1 MTLTKYV
8 GILASGLA
16 LTGAASAQ
24 GTDAMSEIAQL
35 KAEVAT
41 LKSQNGDK
49 WLTEERAAEIKSL
62 VKDVLADSETRT
74 SLQGSG
80 ATSGYNNGFFISS
93 ADGNFK
99 LNLSLLAQARFTWNY
114 QPGENIAVETVPPAA
129 PSTFNGTGDGV
140 STWAFENRRTQ
151 MAFSGNVV
159 DPSWTYM
166 ARLNYGSTIDP
177 YTPEA
182 GAVVLQDAWVNKD
195 FGNGVGLKVGQF
207 KSPFM
212 AESLR
217 NDGAQLTAERSTIDY
232 IFSGGYTQGIMLN
245 YTQDMFRAMGSYN
258 NGPRAQNG
266 TWSTNSNNS
275 ISLAGRVEF
284 KAMGSWSQFDTESSL
299 KSDESGLVIGAAI
312 QYYNNRG
319 ASAGGAQYN
328 PSVASIIYGGDGSS
342 TLPTDQVTTTGA
354 VVLQDAWVN
363 KDFGNGVGLKVGQFK
378 SPFMAESLRND
389 GAQLTAERSTVDYIF
404 SGGYTQ
410 GIMLNYT
417 QDMFRAMGSYNNGPR
432 GQNGTW
438 TPRAE
443 NSPENMGN
451 VNSISLA
458 GRVEFKAMGSWS
470 QFDTESS
477 LKSDE
482 SGLVIG
488 AAIQYYNNRGLNA
501 DGDAQYAP
509 VVVSPVYGTLWPDST
524 TTGAIDWTVDAA
536 FKSGGMSLSA
546 AFVGANGSYT
556 GSSADSVWPANDG
569 TYSSYGMV
577 VQGGYRFTDSL
588 EAFGRWEWMNV
599 QNAAATPGGDNGDAT
614 DVNNILTFGVNVYAG
629 INMKWTT
636 QFGISLSDIGNSEEF
651 SQTELNGAGWQPD
664 ANTSNS
670 DQMNVISQLQIMF

>member
-1 MTLTKYV
+1 MQFAPLFQLDRWTIAPIVPIVPPSGFDRKWSILKKPDSVLVNVAGSSDFRCHKTVHQSRLVSRTVNSKPGAQEIMTLTKYV

-114 QPGENIAVETVPPAA
+114 QPGENIPGSGLNGTE
-129 PSTFNGTGDGV
+129 NGTGDGV

-166 ARLNYGSTIDP
+166 ARLNYGSAVDP
-177 YTPEA
+177 YTPTS
-182 GAVVLQDAWVNKD
+182 GDVVLQDAWVNKD
-195 FGNGVGLKVGQF
+195 FGNGFGVKVGQF

-217 NDGAQLTAERSTIDY
+217 NDGAQLTAERSVVDY
-232 IFSGGYTQGIMLN
+232 TFSGGYTQGIMLN

-266 TWSTNSNNS
+266 TWSTGSNNS

-284 KAMGSWSQFDTESSL
+284 KAMGSWSQFDNESSL

-319 ASAGGAQYN
+319 ATVDGQWT
-328 PSVASIIYGGDGSS
+328 PSVQSPVYGGTYIDGLGDIHS
-342 TLPTDQVTTTGA
+342 VTTTGA
-354 VVLQDAWVN
+354 V
-363 KDFGNGVGLKVGQFK
+363 
-378 SPFMAESLRND
+378 
-389 GAQLTAERSTVDYIF
+389 
-404 SGGYTQ
+404 
-410 GIMLNYT
+410 
-417 QDMFRAMGSYNNGPR
+417 
-432 GQNGTW
+432 
-438 TPRAE
+438 
-443 NSPENMGN
+443 
-451 VNSISLA
+451 
-458 GRVEFKAMGSWS
+458 
-470 QFDTESS
+470 
-477 LKSDE
+477 
-482 SGLVIG
+482 
-488 AAIQYYNNRGLNA
+488 
-501 DGDAQYAP
+501 
-509 VVVSPVYGTLWPDST
+509 
-524 TTGAIDWTVDAA
+524 DWTVDAT
-536 FKSGGMSLSA
+536 FKSGGMNLSA
-546 AFVGANGSYT
+546 AFVGANAT
-556 GSSADSVWPANDG
+556 GENTDVTTTPTTTTSQSG
-569 TYSSYGMV
+569 TSYGMV

-599 QNAAATPGGDNGDAT
+599 DYGAATEGSFAGSAT

-629 INMKWTT
+629 TNMKWTT
-636 QFGISLSDIGNSEEF
+636 QFGISLSDIGNGAVAAD
-651 SQTELNGAGWQPD
+651 LGGAGWNPD

>member
-114 QPGENIAVETVPPAA
+114 QPGENIAAAVPPGTA
-129 PSTFNGTGDGV
+129 PSTVNGTGDDV

-217 NDGAQLTAERSTIDY
+217 NDGAQLTAERSVVDY

-319 ASAGGAQYN
+319 TSVDGQYN
-328 PSVASIIYGGDGSS
+328 PSVGSIVYGTSIDFDG
-342 TLPTDQVTTTGA
+342 TGPVNVTTTAA
-354 VVLQDAWVN
+354 V
-363 KDFGNGVGLKVGQFK
+363 
-378 SPFMAESLRND
+378 
-389 GAQLTAERSTVDYIF
+389 
-404 SGGYTQ
+404 
-410 GIMLNYT
+410 
-417 QDMFRAMGSYNNGPR
+417 
-432 GQNGTW
+432 
-438 TPRAE
+438 
-443 NSPENMGN
+443 
-451 VNSISLA
+451 
-458 GRVEFKAMGSWS
+458 
-470 QFDTESS
+470 
-477 LKSDE
+477 
-482 SGLVIG
+482 
-488 AAIQYYNNRGLNA
+488 
-501 DGDAQYAP
+501 
-509 VVVSPVYGTLWPDST
+509 
-524 TTGAIDWTVDAA
+524 DWTVDAT
-536 FKSGGMSLSA
+536 FKSGGMNLSA
-546 AFVGANGSYT
+546 AFVGSNAGYVVDDVSQDGS
-556 GSSADSVWPANDG
+556 D
-569 TYSSYGMV
+569 SSYGMV

-588 EAFGRWEWMNV
+588 EAFGRWEWMNIE
-599 QNAAATPGGDNGDAT
+599 NGAATPGGTLASAT

-629 INMKWTT
+629 TNMKWTT
-636 QFGISLSDIGNSEEF
+636 QFGISLSDIGS
-651 SQTELNGAGWQPD
+651 TTADLNGAGWNPD
-664 ANTSNS
+664 ANTSNG

>member
-114 QPGENIAVETVPPAA
+114 QPGENISNDT
-129 PSTFNGTGDGV
+129 TNGTGDGV

-166 ARLNYGSTIDP
+166 ARLNYGSATDP
-177 YTPEA
+177 YTPTSGTPGDAYQA
-182 GAVVLQDAWVNKD
+182 GVVLQDAWVNKD
-195 FGNGVGLKVGQF
+195 FGNGFGVKVGQF

-217 NDGAQLTAERSTIDY
+217 NDGAQLTAERSVVDY
-232 IFSGGYTQGIMLN
+232 YFSGGYTQGIMLN

-266 TWSTNSNNS
+266 TWTAGVNNS

-284 KAMGSWSQFDTESSL
+284 KAMGSWSQFDNESSM

-319 ASAGGAQYN
+319 ASSSTTGWN
-328 PSVASIIYGGDGSS
+328 PSVSSPIYGAVVGA
-342 TLPTDQVTTTGA
+342 TTTGA
-354 VVLQDAWVN
+354 V
-363 KDFGNGVGLKVGQFK
+363 
-378 SPFMAESLRND
+378 
-389 GAQLTAERSTVDYIF
+389 
-404 SGGYTQ
+404 
-410 GIMLNYT
+410 
-417 QDMFRAMGSYNNGPR
+417 
-432 GQNGTW
+432 
-438 TPRAE
+438 
-443 NSPENMGN
+443 
-451 VNSISLA
+451 
-458 GRVEFKAMGSWS
+458 
-470 QFDTESS
+470 
-477 LKSDE
+477 
-482 SGLVIG
+482 
-488 AAIQYYNNRGLNA
+488 
-501 DGDAQYAP
+501 
-509 VVVSPVYGTLWPDST
+509 
-524 TTGAIDWTVDAA
+524 DWTADAT

-546 AFVGANGSYT
+546 AFVGASYT
-556 GSSADSVWPANDG
+556 TTTSIAGPTTGDD
-569 TYSSYGMV
+569 TSYGMV

-599 QNAAATPGGDNGDAT
+599 EGGASSPSSGAPGDAS

-629 INMKWTT
+629 TNMKWTT
-636 QFGISLSDIGNSEEF
+636 QFGISLSDIGNAGGDESA
-651 SQTELNGAGWQPD
+651 LGGAGWNPD
-664 ANTSNS
+664 ANTSNG

>member
-1 MTLTKYV
+1 MPFFSDKMKFAPLFQLDRWTIAPIVPIVPPSGFDRKWSILKKPDSVLVNVAGSSDFRCHKTVHQSRLVSRTVNSKPGAQEIMTLTKYV

-114 QPGENIAVETVPPAA
+114 QPGENISDD
-129 PSTFNGTGDGV
+129 STNGTGDGV

-166 ARLNYGSTIDP
+166 ARLNYGSAIDP

-182 GAVVLQDAWVNKD
+182 
-195 FGNGVGLKVGQF
+195 
-207 KSPFM
+207 
-212 AESLR
+212 
-217 NDGAQLTAERSTIDY
+217 
-232 IFSGGYTQGIMLN
+232 
-245 YTQDMFRAMGSYN
+245 
-258 NGPRAQNG
+258 
-266 TWSTNSNNS
+266 
-275 ISLAGRVEF
+275 
-284 KAMGSWSQFDTESSL
+284 
-299 KSDESGLVIGAAI
+299 
-312 QYYNNRG
+312 
-319 ASAGGAQYN
+319 
-328 PSVASIIYGGDGSS
+328 
-342 TLPTDQVTTTGA
+342 GA

-432 GQNGTW
+432 AQNGTW
-438 TPRAE
+438 ST
-443 NSPENMGN
+443 NSN
-451 VNSISLA
+451 NSISLA

-470 QFDTESS
+470 QFDNESS

-488 AAIQYYNNRGLNA
+488 AAIQYYNNRGSNVGGQWNPSVSSIIYGVA
-501 DGDAQYAP
+501 NEVQTP
-509 VVVSPVYGTLWPDST
+509 VDVSEIT
-524 TTGAIDWTVDAA
+524 TTGAVDWTADAT

-546 AFVGANGSYT
+546 AFVGSNATYANQGTDISND
-556 GSSADSVWPANDG
+556 SA
-569 TYSSYGMV
+569 SSYGMV

-588 EAFGRWEWMNV
+588 EAFGRWEWMNIE
-599 QNAAATPGGDNGDAT
+599 NGAASPGGDPFSAT

-629 INMKWTT
+629 TNMKWTT
-636 QFGISLSDIGNSEEF
+636 QFGISLSDIGS
-651 SQTELNGAGWQPD
+651 STADLNGAGWNPD
-664 ANTSNS
+664 SNTSNG

>member
-114 QPGENIAVETVPPAA
+114 QPGENISDTSPGADPTA
-129 PSTFNGTGDGV
+129 NGTGDGV

-182 GAVVLQDAWVNKD
+182 G
-195 FGNGVGLKVGQF
+195 
-207 KSPFM
+207 
-212 AESLR
+212 E
-217 NDGAQLTAERSTIDY
+217 
-232 IFSGGYTQGIMLN
+232 
-245 YTQDMFRAMGSYN
+245 
-258 NGPRAQNG
+258 
-266 TWSTNSNNS
+266 
-275 ISLAGRVEF
+275 
-284 KAMGSWSQFDTESSL
+284 
-299 KSDESGLVIGAAI
+299 
-312 QYYNNRG
+312 
-319 ASAGGAQYN
+319 
-328 PSVASIIYGGDGSS
+328 
-342 TLPTDQVTTTGA
+342 

-432 GQNGTW
+432 AQNGTW
-438 TPRAE
+438 STGS
-443 NSPENMGN
+443 N
-451 VNSISLA
+451 NSISLA

-470 QFDTESS
+470 QFDNESS

-488 AAIQYYNNRGLNA
+488 AAIQYYNNRGVNV
-501 DGDAQYAP
+501 DGQYNP
-509 VVVSPVYGTLWPDST
+509 SVDSIIYGATTGIT
-524 TTGAIDWTVDAA
+524 TTGAVDWTADAT

-546 AFVGANGSYT
+546 AFVGSNASYSDNGST
-556 GSSADSVWPANDG
+556 ISNDSA
-569 TYSSYGMV
+569 SSYGMV

-588 EAFGRWEWMNV
+588 EAFGRWEWVNID
-599 QNAAATPGGDNGDAT
+599 NGAATPDSDEEFSAMN
-614 DVNNILTFGVNVYAG
+614 VNNILTFGVNVYAG
-629 INMKWTT
+629 TNMKWTT
-636 QFGISLSDIGNSEEF
+636 QFGISLANIGS
-651 SQTELNGAGWQPD
+651 TTADLNGAGWNPD

>member
-1 MTLTKYV
+1 MDRLASLDYNSFRICGLTFQARQIKTGAQEIMSLTKYV
-8 GILASGLA
+8 AILTSGFA
-16 LTGAASAQ
+16 LTGAVSAQ
-24 GTDAMSEIAQL
+24 GTDTASAIAERNAIAQL
-35 KAEVAT
+35 KADIAD
-41 LKSQNGDK
+41 LKSQDGQV
-49 WLTEERAAEIKSL
+49 WLTDERANEIKSL
-62 VKDVLADSETRT
+62 VKDVLADSQTRT

-114 QPGENIAVETVPPAA
+114 QPGNNVTDNPGG
-129 PSTFNGTGDGV
+129 STDNGTGDAV

-151 MAFSGNVV
+151 MAFSGNIV

-166 ARLNYGSTIDP
+166 ARLNYGSAVDP
-177 YTPEA
+177 YTPTS

-195 FGNGVGLKVGQF
+195 FGSGFGVKMGQF

-217 NDGAQLTAERSTIDY
+217 NDGAQLTAERSVVDY
-232 IFSGGYTQGIMLN
+232 YFSGGYTQGIMLN
-245 YTQDMFRAMGSYN
+245 Y
-258 NGPRAQNG
+258 
-266 TWSTNSNNS
+266 
-275 ISLAGRVEF
+275 
-284 KAMGSWSQFDTESSL
+284 SS
-299 KSDESGLVIGAAI
+299 
-312 QYYNNRG
+312 
-319 ASAGGAQYN
+319 
-328 PSVASIIYGGDGSS
+328 
-342 TLPTDQVTTTGA
+342 DQ
-354 VVLQDAWVN
+354 
-363 KDFGNGVGLKVGQFK
+363 
-378 SPFMAESLRND
+378 
-389 GAQLTAERSTVDYIF
+389 I
-404 SGGYTQ
+404 
-410 GIMLNYT
+410 
-417 QDMFRAMGSYNNGPR
+417 RAMGSYNNGPR

-509 VVVSPVYGTLWPDST
+509 VVVSPVYGTLWPDSS

-556 GSSADSVWPANDG
+556 GSYVDSAFPTSNG

-599 QNAAATPGGDNGDAT
+599 QNAASTPGTEDNGDAT

-629 INMKWTT
+629 TNMKWTT
-636 QFGISLSDIGNSEEF
+636 QFGISLSDIGNSEYY

>member
-114 QPGENIAVETVPPAA
+114 QPGENISAD
-129 PSTFNGTGDGV
+129 STNGTGDGV

-166 ARLNYGSTIDP
+166 ARLNYGSAIDP

-182 GAVVLQDAWVNKD
+182 GTVVLQDAWVNKD

-217 NDGAQLTAERSTIDY
+217 NDGAQLTAERSVIDY
-232 IFSGGYTQGIMLN
+232 TFSGGYTQGIMLN

-266 TWSTNSNNS
+266 TWSTGSNNS

-319 ASAGGAQYN
+319 ASVAGQYN
-328 PSVASIIYGGDGSS
+328 PSVASIIYGTDVDLGG
-342 TLPTDQVTTTGA
+342 TPTNVTTTGA
-354 VVLQDAWVN
+354 V
-363 KDFGNGVGLKVGQFK
+363 
-378 SPFMAESLRND
+378 
-389 GAQLTAERSTVDYIF
+389 
-404 SGGYTQ
+404 
-410 GIMLNYT
+410 
-417 QDMFRAMGSYNNGPR
+417 
-432 GQNGTW
+432 
-438 TPRAE
+438 
-443 NSPENMGN
+443 
-451 VNSISLA
+451 
-458 GRVEFKAMGSWS
+458 
-470 QFDTESS
+470 
-477 LKSDE
+477 
-482 SGLVIG
+482 
-488 AAIQYYNNRGLNA
+488 
-501 DGDAQYAP
+501 
-509 VVVSPVYGTLWPDST
+509 
-524 TTGAIDWTVDAA
+524 DWTVDAT
-536 FKSGGMSLSA
+536 FKSGGMNLSA
-546 AFVGANGSYT
+546 AFVGTNSSYSLNGVST
-556 GSSADSVWPANDG
+556 DDS
-569 TYSSYGMV
+569 YSSYGMV

-588 EAFGRWEWMNV
+588 EAFGRWEWMNIE
-599 QNAAATPGGDNGDAT
+599 NGAATPGGTLTSAT

-629 INMKWTT
+629 TNMKWTT
-636 QFGISLSDIGNSEEF
+636 QFGISLSDIGS
-651 SQTELNGAGWQPD
+651 TTADLNGAGWNPD
-664 ANTSNS
+664 SNTSNG

>member
-99 LNLSLLAQARFTWNY
+99 LNLSLLTQARFTWNY
-114 QPGENIAVETVPPAA
+114 QPGENIGTPSLGRNLFGNVYAQVEGTGTV
-129 PSTFNGTGDGV
+129 SGTGDGV

-151 MAFSGNVV
+151 MAFAGNIV

-166 ARLNYGSTIDP
+166 TRLNYGSAIDP

-182 GAVVLQDAWVNKD
+182 GALVLQDAWVNKD

-217 NDGAQLTAERSTIDY
+217 NDGAQLTAERSVVDY

-266 TWSTNSNNS
+266 TWSTGSNNS
-275 ISLAGRVEF
+275 ISLSGRAEF
-284 KAMGSWSQFDTESSL
+284 KAMGSWSQFDNESSL

-319 ASAGGAQYN
+319 VNVDGQYN
-328 PSVASIIYGGDGSS
+328 PSVGSPIYGASNDGAI
-342 TLPTDQVTTTGA
+342 TTTGA
-354 VVLQDAWVN
+354 V
-363 KDFGNGVGLKVGQFK
+363 
-378 SPFMAESLRND
+378 
-389 GAQLTAERSTVDYIF
+389 
-404 SGGYTQ
+404 
-410 GIMLNYT
+410 
-417 QDMFRAMGSYNNGPR
+417 
-432 GQNGTW
+432 
-438 TPRAE
+438 
-443 NSPENMGN
+443 
-451 VNSISLA
+451 
-458 GRVEFKAMGSWS
+458 
-470 QFDTESS
+470 
-477 LKSDE
+477 
-482 SGLVIG
+482 
-488 AAIQYYNNRGLNA
+488 
-501 DGDAQYAP
+501 
-509 VVVSPVYGTLWPDST
+509 
-524 TTGAIDWTVDAA
+524 DWTADAT
-536 FKSGGMSLSA
+536 FKSGGLSLSA
-546 AFVGANGSYT
+546 AFVGATYSGS
-556 GSSADSVWPANDG
+556 VDG
-569 TYSSYGMV
+569 TASAQQSTSYAFV

-588 EAFGRWEWMNV
+588 EAFGRWEWLNV
-599 QNAAATPGGDNGDAT
+599 EHGAAPENTTPSSAT

-629 INMKWTT
+629 TNMKWTT
-636 QFGISLSDIGNSEEF
+636 QFGISLSDIGNSAGDF
-651 SQTELNGAGWQPD
+651 QLGGAGWNQD

>member
-16 LTGAASAQ
+16 FTGAASAQ

-74 SLQGSG
+74 SLQGTA

-114 QPGENIAVETVPPAA
+114 QPGENISSNAT
-129 PSTFNGTGDGV
+129 NGTGDAV

-166 ARLNYGSTIDP
+166 ARMNYGSAVDP
-177 YTPEA
+177 YTPTA
-182 GAVVLQDAWVNKD
+182 GQVVLQDAWVNKD
-195 FGNGVGLKVGQF
+195 FGNGFGVKVGQF

-217 NDGAQLTAERSTIDY
+217 NAGAQLTAERS
-232 IFSGGYTQGIMLN
+232 
-245 YTQDMFRAMGSYN
+245 
-258 NGPRAQNG
+258 
-266 TWSTNSNNS
+266 
-275 ISLAGRVEF
+275 V
-284 KAMGSWSQFDTESSL
+284 
-299 KSDESGLVIGAAI
+299 
-312 QYYNNRG
+312 
-319 ASAGGAQYN
+319 
-328 PSVASIIYGGDGSS
+328 
-342 TLPTDQVTTTGA
+342 
-354 VVLQDAWVN
+354 
-363 KDFGNGVGLKVGQFK
+363 
-378 SPFMAESLRND
+378 
-389 GAQLTAERSTVDYIF
+389 VDYIF

-410 GIMLNYT
+410 GVMLNYT

-438 TPRAE
+438 SS
-443 NSPENMGN
+443 NSN
-451 VNSISLA
+451 NSISLA
-458 GRVEFKAMGSWS
+458 GRAEFKAMGSWS
-470 QFDTESS
+470 QFDNETS

-488 AAIQYYNNRGLNA
+488 AAIQYYNNRGATVN
-501 DGDAQYAP
+501 GRYNPSVQS
-509 VVVSPVYGTLWPDST
+509 VVYGETTGNT
-524 TTGAIDWTVDAA
+524 TTAAIDWTADAT
-536 FKSGGMSLSA
+536 FKSGGLSLSG
-546 AFVGANGSYT
+546 AFVGANGEDQVSVSPNTSYT
-556 GSSADSVWPANDG
+556 
-569 TYSSYGMV
+569 SYGMV

-588 EAFGRWEWMNV
+588 EAFGRWEWLNV
-599 QNAAATPGGDNGDAT
+599 ENGAATPGGNVTSAT
-614 DVNNILTFGVNVYAG
+614 NVNNILTFGVNVYAG
-629 INMKWTT
+629 TNMKWTT
-636 QFGISLSDIGNSEEF
+636 QFGISLSDIGS
-651 SQTELNGAGWQPD
+651 STADLTGAGWNPD

-670 DQMNVISQLQIMF
+670 DQMNIISQLQIMF

>member
-1 MTLTKYV
+1 MQFTPLFQLDRWTIAPFVSIVPPSGFDRKWSILKKPESVPVNVAGSSDFRCHKTVHQSRLVSRTVNSKPGAQEIMTLTKYV

-99 LNLSLLAQARFTWNY
+99 LNLSLLTQARFTWNY
-114 QPGENIAVETVPPAA
+114 QPGENIGTPSLGRNLFGNVYAQVEGTGTV
-129 PSTFNGTGDGV
+129 SGTGDGV

-151 MAFSGNVV
+151 MAFAGNIV

-166 ARLNYGSTIDP
+166 TRLNYGSAIDP

-182 GAVVLQDAWVNKD
+182 GALVLQDAWVNKD

-217 NDGAQLTAERSTIDY
+217 NDGAQLTAERSVVDY

-266 TWSTNSNNS
+266 TWSTGSNNS
-275 ISLAGRVEF
+275 ISLSGRAEF
-284 KAMGSWSQFDTESSL
+284 KAMGSWAQFDNETSL

-319 ASAGGAQYN
+319 TSVEGQYN
-328 PSVASIIYGGDGSS
+328 PSVASIIYGDTTG
-342 TLPTDQVTTTGA
+342 LTTTGA
-354 VVLQDAWVN
+354 V
-363 KDFGNGVGLKVGQFK
+363 
-378 SPFMAESLRND
+378 
-389 GAQLTAERSTVDYIF
+389 
-404 SGGYTQ
+404 
-410 GIMLNYT
+410 
-417 QDMFRAMGSYNNGPR
+417 
-432 GQNGTW
+432 
-438 TPRAE
+438 
-443 NSPENMGN
+443 
-451 VNSISLA
+451 
-458 GRVEFKAMGSWS
+458 
-470 QFDTESS
+470 
-477 LKSDE
+477 
-482 SGLVIG
+482 
-488 AAIQYYNNRGLNA
+488 
-501 DGDAQYAP
+501 
-509 VVVSPVYGTLWPDST
+509 
-524 TTGAIDWTVDAA
+524 DWTADAT
-536 FKSGGMSLSA
+536 FKSGGMNLSA
-546 AFVGANGSYT
+546 AFVGSNASYAN
-556 GSSADSVWPANDG
+556 NG
-569 TYSSYGMV
+569 TASNESFSSYGMV

-588 EAFGRWEWMNV
+588 EAFGRWEWMNIE
-599 QNAAATPGGDNGDAT
+599 NGAATPGGLPASAT

-629 INMKWTT
+629 TNMKWTT
-636 QFGISLSDIGNSEEF
+636 QFGISLSDIGS
-651 SQTELNGAGWQPD
+651 TTADLGGAGWNPD
-664 ANTSNS
+664 ANTSNN

>member
-1 MTLTKYV
+1 MQVLSHKTLLAPMPPLDRWTIAPFVSIVPPSGFDRKWSILKKPESVPVNVAGSSDFRCHKTVHQSRLVSRTVNSKPGAQEIMTLTKYV

-114 QPGENIAVETVPPAA
+114 QPGENISPD
-129 PSTFNGTGDGV
+129 STNGTGDGV

-166 ARLNYGSTIDP
+166 ARLNYGSAIDP
-177 YTPEA
+177 YTPFA
-182 GAVVLQDAWVNKD
+182 GEVVLQDAWVNKD

-217 NDGAQLTAERSTIDY
+217 NDGAQLTAERSVVDY

-266 TWSTNSNNS
+266 TWSTGSNNS
-275 ISLAGRVEF
+275 ISLSGRAEF
-284 KAMGSWSQFDTESSL
+284 KAMGSWAQFDNETSL

-319 ASAGGAQYN
+319 TSVEGQYN
-328 PSVASIIYGGDGSS
+328 PSVASIIYGDTTG
-342 TLPTDQVTTTGA
+342 LTTTGA
-354 VVLQDAWVN
+354 V
-363 KDFGNGVGLKVGQFK
+363 
-378 SPFMAESLRND
+378 
-389 GAQLTAERSTVDYIF
+389 
-404 SGGYTQ
+404 
-410 GIMLNYT
+410 
-417 QDMFRAMGSYNNGPR
+417 
-432 GQNGTW
+432 
-438 TPRAE
+438 
-443 NSPENMGN
+443 
-451 VNSISLA
+451 
-458 GRVEFKAMGSWS
+458 
-470 QFDTESS
+470 
-477 LKSDE
+477 
-482 SGLVIG
+482 
-488 AAIQYYNNRGLNA
+488 
-501 DGDAQYAP
+501 
-509 VVVSPVYGTLWPDST
+509 
-524 TTGAIDWTVDAA
+524 DWTADAT
-536 FKSGGMSLSA
+536 FKSGGMNLSA
-546 AFVGANGSYT
+546 AFVGSNASYAN
-556 GSSADSVWPANDG
+556 NG
-569 TYSSYGMV
+569 TASNESFSSYGMV

-588 EAFGRWEWMNV
+588 EAFGRWEWMNIE
-599 QNAAATPGGDNGDAT
+599 NGAATPGGLPASAT

-629 INMKWTT
+629 TNMKWTT
-636 QFGISLSDIGNSEEF
+636 QFGISLSDIGSN
-651 SQTELNGAGWQPD
+651 TADLGGAGWNPD
-664 ANTSNS
+664 ANTSNN

>member
-1 MTLTKYV
+1 MQVLSHKTLLAPMPPLDRWTIAPFVSIVPPSGFDRKWSILKKPESVPVNVAGSSDFRCHKTVHQSRLVSRTVNSKPGAQEIMTLTKYV

-114 QPGENIAVETVPPAA
+114 QPGENISPD
-129 PSTFNGTGDGV
+129 STNGTGDGV

-166 ARLNYGSTIDP
+166 ARLNYGSAIDP
-177 YTPEA
+177 YTPISDE
-182 GAVVLQDAWVNKD
+182 VVLQDAWVNKD

-217 NDGAQLTAERSTIDY
+217 NDGAQLTAERSVVDY

-266 TWSTNSNNS
+266 TWASNSNNS

-284 KAMGSWSQFDTESSL
+284 KAMGSWSQFDNESSL

-328 PSVASIIYGGDGSS
+328 PSVTSIIYGGDNNGAPLS
-342 TLPTDQVTTTGA
+342 QITTTGA
-354 VVLQDAWVN
+354 V
-363 KDFGNGVGLKVGQFK
+363 
-378 SPFMAESLRND
+378 
-389 GAQLTAERSTVDYIF
+389 
-404 SGGYTQ
+404 
-410 GIMLNYT
+410 
-417 QDMFRAMGSYNNGPR
+417 
-432 GQNGTW
+432 
-438 TPRAE
+438 
-443 NSPENMGN
+443 
-451 VNSISLA
+451 
-458 GRVEFKAMGSWS
+458 
-470 QFDTESS
+470 
-477 LKSDE
+477 
-482 SGLVIG
+482 
-488 AAIQYYNNRGLNA
+488 
-501 DGDAQYAP
+501 
-509 VVVSPVYGTLWPDST
+509 
-524 TTGAIDWTVDAA
+524 DWTVDAT
-536 FKSGGMSLSA
+536 FKSGGMNLSA
-546 AFVGANGSYT
+546 AFVGSNATYANQGTDISND
-556 GSSADSVWPANDG
+556 SA
-569 TYSSYGMV
+569 SSYGMV

-588 EAFGRWEWMNV
+588 EAFGRWEWMNIE
-599 QNAAATPGGDNGDAT
+599 NGAATPGGFPASAT

-629 INMKWTT
+629 TNMKWTT
-636 QFGISLSDIGNSEEF
+636 QFGISLSDIGS
-651 SQTELNGAGWQPD
+651 TTADLNGAGWNPD
-664 ANTSNS
+664 ANTSNN

>member
-114 QPGENIAVETVPPAA
+114 QPGENISAD
-129 PSTFNGTGDGV
+129 STNGTGDGV

-151 MAFSGNVV
+151 MAFAGNVV

-166 ARLNYGSTIDP
+166 ARLNYGSAIDP

-182 GAVVLQDAWVNKD
+182 GALVLQDAWVNKD

-217 NDGAQLTAERSTIDY
+217 NDGAQLTAERSVVDY
-232 IFSGGYTQGIMLN
+232 YFSGGYTQGIMLN
-245 YTQDMFRAMGSYN
+245 YSSDQIRAMGSYN

-284 KAMGSWSQFDTESSL
+284 KAMGSWSQFDNESSL

-319 ASAGGAQYN
+319 ASVGGQWN
-328 PSVASIIYGGDGSS
+328 PSVPSIIYGADVDFGGPAPVSI
-342 TLPTDQVTTTGA
+342 TTTGA
-354 VVLQDAWVN
+354 VDWTADAT
-363 KDFGNGVGLKVGQFK
+363 FK
-378 SPFMAESLRND
+378 S
-389 GAQLTAERSTVDYIF
+389 
-404 SGGYTQ
+404 
-410 GIMLNYT
+410 
-417 QDMFRAMGSYNNGPR
+417 
-432 GQNGTW
+432 
-438 TPRAE
+438 
-443 NSPENMGN
+443 
-451 VNSISLA
+451 A
-458 GRVEFKAMGSWS
+458 G
-470 QFDTESS
+470 
-477 LKSDE
+477 L
-482 SGLVIG
+482 
-488 AAIQYYNNRGLNA
+488 
-501 DGDAQYAP
+501 
-509 VVVSPVYGTLWPDST
+509 
-524 TTGAIDWTVDAA
+524 
-536 FKSGGMSLSA
+536 SLSA
-546 AFVGANGSYT
+546 AFVGSNASYALD
-556 GSSADSVWPANDG
+556 GVSSNESF
-569 TYSSYGMV
+569 SSYGMV

-588 EAFGRWEWMNV
+588 EAFGRWEWMNIE
-599 QNAAATPGGDNGDAT
+599 NGAASPGGLPTSAT

-629 INMKWTT
+629 TNMKWTT
-636 QFGISLSDIGNSEEF
+636 QFGISLSDIGS
-651 SQTELNGAGWQPD
+651 TTADLNGAGWNPD
-664 ANTSNS
+664 SNTSNS

>member
-1 MTLTKYV
+1 MQVLSHKTLLAPMPPLDRWTIAPFVSIVPPSGFDRKWSILKKPESVPVNVAGSSDFRCHKTVHQSRLVSRTVNSKPGAQEIMTLTKYV

-114 QPGENIAVETVPPAA
+114 QPGENISPD
-129 PSTFNGTGDGV
+129 SNNGTGDGV

-166 ARLNYGSTIDP
+166 ARLNYGSAIDP
-177 YTPEA
+177 YTPLA
-182 GAVVLQDAWVNKD
+182 GEVVLQDAWVNKD

-217 NDGAQLTAERSTIDY
+217 NDGAQLTAERSVVDY

-266 TWSTNSNNS
+266 TWSTGSNNS
-275 ISLAGRVEF
+275 ISLSGRAEF
-284 KAMGSWSQFDTESSL
+284 KAMGSWAQFDNETSL

-319 ASAGGAQYN
+319 INVEGQYN
-328 PSVASIIYGGDGSS
+328 PSVASIIYGDTTG
-342 TLPTDQVTTTGA
+342 LTTTGA
-354 VVLQDAWVN
+354 V
-363 KDFGNGVGLKVGQFK
+363 
-378 SPFMAESLRND
+378 
-389 GAQLTAERSTVDYIF
+389 
-404 SGGYTQ
+404 
-410 GIMLNYT
+410 
-417 QDMFRAMGSYNNGPR
+417 
-432 GQNGTW
+432 
-438 TPRAE
+438 
-443 NSPENMGN
+443 
-451 VNSISLA
+451 
-458 GRVEFKAMGSWS
+458 
-470 QFDTESS
+470 
-477 LKSDE
+477 
-482 SGLVIG
+482 
-488 AAIQYYNNRGLNA
+488 
-501 DGDAQYAP
+501 
-509 VVVSPVYGTLWPDST
+509 
-524 TTGAIDWTVDAA
+524 DWTADAT
-536 FKSGGMSLSA
+536 FKSGGMNLSA
-546 AFVGANGSYT
+546 AFVGSNASYAN
-556 GSSADSVWPANDG
+556 NG
-569 TYSSYGMV
+569 TASNESFSSYGMV

-588 EAFGRWEWMNV
+588 EAFGRWEWMNIE
-599 QNAAATPGGDNGDAT
+599 NGAATPGGLPASAT

-629 INMKWTT
+629 TNMKWTT
-636 QFGISLSDIGNSEEF
+636 QFGISLSDIGSN
-651 SQTELNGAGWQPD
+651 TADLGGAGWNPD
-664 ANTSNS
+664 ANTSNN

>member
-114 QPGENIAVETVPPAA
+114 QPGENISSTDPLVN
-129 PSTFNGTGDGV
+129 PSANGTGDGV

-151 MAFSGNVV
+151 MAFAGNVV

-166 ARLNYGSTIDP
+166 ARLNYGSAIDP
-177 YTPEA
+177 YTPTA
-182 GAVVLQDAWVNKD
+182 GEVVLQDAWVNKD
-195 FGNGVGLKVGQF
+195 FGNGFGAKVGQF

-217 NDGAQLTAERSTIDY
+217 NDGAQLTAERSVVDY
-232 IFSGGYTQGIMLN
+232 YFSGGYTQGIMLN

-284 KAMGSWSQFDTESSL
+284 KAMGSWSQFDNETSL

-319 ASAGGAQYN
+319 TSVDGQYN
-328 PSVASIIYGGDGSS
+328 PSVPSIIYGPESGI
-342 TLPTDQVTTTGA
+342 TTTGA
-354 VVLQDAWVN
+354 V
-363 KDFGNGVGLKVGQFK
+363 
-378 SPFMAESLRND
+378 
-389 GAQLTAERSTVDYIF
+389 
-404 SGGYTQ
+404 
-410 GIMLNYT
+410 
-417 QDMFRAMGSYNNGPR
+417 
-432 GQNGTW
+432 
-438 TPRAE
+438 
-443 NSPENMGN
+443 
-451 VNSISLA
+451 
-458 GRVEFKAMGSWS
+458 
-470 QFDTESS
+470 
-477 LKSDE
+477 
-482 SGLVIG
+482 
-488 AAIQYYNNRGLNA
+488 
-501 DGDAQYAP
+501 
-509 VVVSPVYGTLWPDST
+509 
-524 TTGAIDWTVDAA
+524 DWTADAT

-546 AFVGANGSYT
+546 AFVGSNASYASE
-556 GSSADSVWPANDG
+556 GVSSNESF
-569 TYSSYGMV
+569 SSYGMV

-588 EAFGRWEWMNV
+588 EAFGRWEWMNIE
-599 QNAAATPGGDNGDAT
+599 NGAASPGGDPFSAT

-629 INMKWTT
+629 TNMKWTT
-636 QFGISLSDIGNSEEF
+636 QFGISLSDIGS
-651 SQTELNGAGWQPD
+651 TTADLNGAGWNREGMGECATRFDLPMD
-664 ANTSNS
+664 GSFTIRKRYIG
-670 DQMNVISQLQIMF
+670 DGRT

>member
-8 GILASGLA
+8 GILASGFA
-16 LTGAASAQ
+16 LTGAAFAQ
-24 GTDAMSEIAQL
+24 GTDTASAIAERDAIAQL
-35 KAEVAT
+35 KAEVAN

-99 LNLSLLAQARFTWNY
+99 LNLSLLTQARFTWNY
-114 QPGENIAVETVPPAA
+114 QPGDNIGTPSLGRNIPFGPNPNVYAQVEGTGTV
-129 PSTFNGTGDGV
+129 SGTGDGV

-151 MAFSGNVV
+151 MAFAGNVV

-166 ARLNYGSTIDP
+166 ARLNYGSAIDP
-177 YTPEA
+177 YTPTA
-182 GAVVLQDAWVNKD
+182 GEVVLQDAWVNKD

-217 NDGAQLTAERSTIDY
+217 NDGAQLTAERSVVDY
-232 IFSGGYTQGIMLN
+232 YFSGGYTQGIMLN
-245 YTQDMFRAMGSYN
+245 Y
-258 NGPRAQNG
+258 
-266 TWSTNSNNS
+266 
-275 ISLAGRVEF
+275 
-284 KAMGSWSQFDTESSL
+284 SS
-299 KSDESGLVIGAAI
+299 
-312 QYYNNRG
+312 
-319 ASAGGAQYN
+319 
-328 PSVASIIYGGDGSS
+328 
-342 TLPTDQVTTTGA
+342 DQ
-354 VVLQDAWVN
+354 
-363 KDFGNGVGLKVGQFK
+363 
-378 SPFMAESLRND
+378 
-389 GAQLTAERSTVDYIF
+389 I
-404 SGGYTQ
+404 
-410 GIMLNYT
+410 
-417 QDMFRAMGSYNNGPR
+417 RAMGSYNNGPR

-546 AFVGANGSYT
+546 AFVGANGSYA
-556 GSSADSVWPANDG
+556 GSYADSAWPASDG

-599 QNAAATPGGDNGDAT
+599 QNAASTPGTEDNGDAT

-629 INMKWTT
+629 TNMKWTT
-636 QFGISLSDIGNSEEF
+636 QFGISLSDIGNSEYY

>member
-1 MTLTKYV
+1 MQVLSHKTLLAPMPPLDRWTIAPFVSIVPPSGFDRKWSILKKPESVPVNVAGSSDFRCHKTVHQSRLVSRTVNSKPGAQEIMTLTKYV

-114 QPGENIAVETVPPAA
+114 QPGENISPD
-129 PSTFNGTGDGV
+129 SNNGTGDDV

-166 ARLNYGSTIDP
+166 ARLNYGSAIDP
-177 YTPEA
+177 YTPFA
-182 GAVVLQDAWVNKD
+182 GEVVLQDAWVNKD

-217 NDGAQLTAERSTIDY
+217 NDGAQLTAERSVVDY

-266 TWSTNSNNS
+266 TWSTGSNNS
-275 ISLAGRVEF
+275 ISLSGRAEF
-284 KAMGSWSQFDTESSL
+284 KAMGSWAQFDNETSL

-319 ASAGGAQYN
+319 TSVEGQYN
-328 PSVASIIYGGDGSS
+328 PSVASIIYGDTTG
-342 TLPTDQVTTTGA
+342 LTTTGA
-354 VVLQDAWVN
+354 V
-363 KDFGNGVGLKVGQFK
+363 
-378 SPFMAESLRND
+378 
-389 GAQLTAERSTVDYIF
+389 
-404 SGGYTQ
+404 
-410 GIMLNYT
+410 
-417 QDMFRAMGSYNNGPR
+417 
-432 GQNGTW
+432 
-438 TPRAE
+438 
-443 NSPENMGN
+443 
-451 VNSISLA
+451 
-458 GRVEFKAMGSWS
+458 
-470 QFDTESS
+470 
-477 LKSDE
+477 
-482 SGLVIG
+482 
-488 AAIQYYNNRGLNA
+488 
-501 DGDAQYAP
+501 
-509 VVVSPVYGTLWPDST
+509 
-524 TTGAIDWTVDAA
+524 DWTADAT
-536 FKSGGMSLSA
+536 FKSGGMNLSA
-546 AFVGANGSYT
+546 AFVGSNASYAN
-556 GSSADSVWPANDG
+556 NG
-569 TYSSYGMV
+569 TASNESFSSYGMV

-588 EAFGRWEWMNV
+588 EAFGRWEWMNIE
-599 QNAAATPGGDNGDAT
+599 NGAATPGGLPASAT

-629 INMKWTT
+629 TNMKWTT
-636 QFGISLSDIGNSEEF
+636 QFGISLSDIGS
-651 SQTELNGAGWQPD
+651 TTADLNGAGWNPD
-664 ANTSNS
+664 ANTSNN

>member
-114 QPGENIAVETVPPAA
+114 QPGENIALEATP
-129 PSTFNGTGDGV
+129 TTNGTGDGV

-166 ARLNYGSTIDP
+166 ARMNYGSTIDP

-266 TWSTNSNNS
+266 TWAANSNNS

-319 ASAGGAQYN
+319 TSVDGQYN
-328 PSVASIIYGGDGSS
+328 PSVGSIVYGTSIDFDG
-342 TLPTDQVTTTGA
+342 TGPVNVTTTAA
-354 VVLQDAWVN
+354 V
-363 KDFGNGVGLKVGQFK
+363 
-378 SPFMAESLRND
+378 
-389 GAQLTAERSTVDYIF
+389 
-404 SGGYTQ
+404 
-410 GIMLNYT
+410 
-417 QDMFRAMGSYNNGPR
+417 
-432 GQNGTW
+432 
-438 TPRAE
+438 
-443 NSPENMGN
+443 
-451 VNSISLA
+451 
-458 GRVEFKAMGSWS
+458 
-470 QFDTESS
+470 
-477 LKSDE
+477 
-482 SGLVIG
+482 
-488 AAIQYYNNRGLNA
+488 
-501 DGDAQYAP
+501 
-509 VVVSPVYGTLWPDST
+509 
-524 TTGAIDWTVDAA
+524 DWTVDAT
-536 FKSGGMSLSA
+536 FKSGGMNLSA
-546 AFVGANGSYT
+546 AFVGSNAGYVIDDVSQDGS
-556 GSSADSVWPANDG
+556 D
-569 TYSSYGMV
+569 SSYGMV

-588 EAFGRWEWMNV
+588 EAFGRWEWMNIE
-599 QNAAATPGGDNGDAT
+599 NGAATPGGTLTSAT

-629 INMKWTT
+629 TNMKWTT
-636 QFGISLSDIGNSEEF
+636 QFGISLSDIGS
-651 SQTELNGAGWQPD
+651 TTADLNGAGWNSD

>member
-1 MTLTKYV
+1 MQVLSHKTLLAPMPPLDRWTIAPFVSIVPPSGFDRKWSILKKPESVPVNVAGSSDFRCHKTVHQSRLVSRTVNSKPGAQEIMTLTKYV

-114 QPGENIAVETVPPAA
+114 QPGENISPD
-129 PSTFNGTGDGV
+129 SNNGTGDGV

-166 ARLNYGSTIDP
+166 ARLNYGSAIDP
-177 YTPEA
+177 YTPLA
-182 GAVVLQDAWVNKD
+182 GEVVLQDAWVNKD

-217 NDGAQLTAERSTIDY
+217 NDGAQLTAERSVVDY

-266 TWSTNSNNS
+266 TWSTGSNNS
-275 ISLAGRVEF
+275 ISLSGRAEF
-284 KAMGSWSQFDTESSL
+284 KAMGSWAQFDNETSL

-319 ASAGGAQYN
+319 TSVEGQYN
-328 PSVASIIYGGDGSS
+328 PSVASIIYGDTTG
-342 TLPTDQVTTTGA
+342 LTTTGA
-354 VVLQDAWVN
+354 V
-363 KDFGNGVGLKVGQFK
+363 
-378 SPFMAESLRND
+378 
-389 GAQLTAERSTVDYIF
+389 
-404 SGGYTQ
+404 
-410 GIMLNYT
+410 
-417 QDMFRAMGSYNNGPR
+417 
-432 GQNGTW
+432 
-438 TPRAE
+438 
-443 NSPENMGN
+443 
-451 VNSISLA
+451 
-458 GRVEFKAMGSWS
+458 
-470 QFDTESS
+470 
-477 LKSDE
+477 
-482 SGLVIG
+482 
-488 AAIQYYNNRGLNA
+488 
-501 DGDAQYAP
+501 
-509 VVVSPVYGTLWPDST
+509 
-524 TTGAIDWTVDAA
+524 DWTADAT
-536 FKSGGMSLSA
+536 FKSGGMNLSA
-546 AFVGANGSYT
+546 AFVGSNASYAN
-556 GSSADSVWPANDG
+556 NG
-569 TYSSYGMV
+569 TASNESFSSYGMV

-588 EAFGRWEWMNV
+588 EAFGRWEWMNIE
-599 QNAAATPGGDNGDAT
+599 NGAATPGGLPASAT

-629 INMKWTT
+629 TNMKWTT
-636 QFGISLSDIGNSEEF
+636 QFGISLSDIGSN
-651 SQTELNGAGWQPD
+651 TADLGGAGWNPD
-664 ANTSNS
+664 ANTSNN

>member
-35 KAEVAT
+35 KAEVAN

-114 QPGENIAVETVPPAA
+114 QPGENIGTGAGNTI
-129 PSTFNGTGDGV
+129 SGTGDGV

-166 ARLNYGSTIDP
+166 ARMNYGSASDP
-177 YTPEA
+177 YTPTSGTPGDAYQA
-182 GAVVLQDAWVNKD
+182 GVVLQDAWVNKD
-195 FGNGVGLKVGQF
+195 FGNGFGVKVGQF

-217 NDGAQLTAERSTIDY
+217 NDGAQLTAERSVVDY
-232 IFSGGYTQGIMLN
+232 YFSGGYTQGIMLN

-266 TWSTNSNNS
+266 TWTAGVNNS

-284 KAMGSWSQFDTESSL
+284 KAMGSWSQFDNESSM

-319 ASAGGAQYN
+319 ASSSTTGWN
-328 PSVASIIYGGDGSS
+328 PSVSSPIYGDAAVVGA
-342 TLPTDQVTTTGA
+342 TTTGA
-354 VVLQDAWVN
+354 V
-363 KDFGNGVGLKVGQFK
+363 
-378 SPFMAESLRND
+378 
-389 GAQLTAERSTVDYIF
+389 
-404 SGGYTQ
+404 
-410 GIMLNYT
+410 
-417 QDMFRAMGSYNNGPR
+417 
-432 GQNGTW
+432 
-438 TPRAE
+438 
-443 NSPENMGN
+443 
-451 VNSISLA
+451 
-458 GRVEFKAMGSWS
+458 
-470 QFDTESS
+470 
-477 LKSDE
+477 
-482 SGLVIG
+482 
-488 AAIQYYNNRGLNA
+488 
-501 DGDAQYAP
+501 
-509 VVVSPVYGTLWPDST
+509 
-524 TTGAIDWTVDAA
+524 DWTADAT

-546 AFVGANGSYT
+546 AFVGASYT
-556 GSSADSVWPANDG
+556 TTNAIAGPTTGDK
-569 TYSSYGMV
+569 TSYGMV

-599 QNAAATPGGDNGDAT
+599 ENGAANPGGAQGSAT

-629 INMKWTT
+629 TNMKWTT
-636 QFGISLSDIGNSEEF
+636 QFGISLSDIGNAGLDESA
-651 SQTELNGAGWQPD
+651 LGGAGWNTD
-664 ANTSNS
+664 ANTSNG

>member
-1 MTLTKYV
+1 MQVLSHKTLLAPMPPLDRWTIAPFVSIVPPSGFDRKWSILKKPESVPVNVAGSSDFRCHKTVHQSRLVSRTVNSKPGAQEIMTLTKYV

-114 QPGENIAVETVPPAA
+114 QPGNNVTDNPGGN
-129 PSTFNGTGDGV
+129 TDNGTGDGV

-166 ARLNYGSTIDP
+166 ARLNYGSAIDP
-177 YTPEA
+177 YTPFA
-182 GAVVLQDAWVNKD
+182 GEVVLQDAWVNKD

-217 NDGAQLTAERSTIDY
+217 NDGAQLTAERSVVDY

-266 TWSTNSNNS
+266 TWSTGSNNS
-275 ISLAGRVEF
+275 ISLSGRAEF
-284 KAMGSWSQFDTESSL
+284 KAMGSWAQFDNETSL

-319 ASAGGAQYN
+319 TSVEGQYN
-328 PSVASIIYGGDGSS
+328 PSVASIIYGDTTG
-342 TLPTDQVTTTGA
+342 LTTTGA
-354 VVLQDAWVN
+354 V
-363 KDFGNGVGLKVGQFK
+363 
-378 SPFMAESLRND
+378 
-389 GAQLTAERSTVDYIF
+389 
-404 SGGYTQ
+404 
-410 GIMLNYT
+410 
-417 QDMFRAMGSYNNGPR
+417 
-432 GQNGTW
+432 
-438 TPRAE
+438 
-443 NSPENMGN
+443 
-451 VNSISLA
+451 
-458 GRVEFKAMGSWS
+458 
-470 QFDTESS
+470 
-477 LKSDE
+477 
-482 SGLVIG
+482 
-488 AAIQYYNNRGLNA
+488 
-501 DGDAQYAP
+501 
-509 VVVSPVYGTLWPDST
+509 
-524 TTGAIDWTVDAA
+524 DWTADAT
-536 FKSGGMSLSA
+536 FKSGGMNLSA
-546 AFVGANGSYT
+546 AFVGSNASYAN
-556 GSSADSVWPANDG
+556 NG
-569 TYSSYGMV
+569 TASNESFSSYGMV

-588 EAFGRWEWMNV
+588 EAFGRWEWMNIE
-599 QNAAATPGGDNGDAT
+599 NGAATPGGLPASAT

-629 INMKWTT
+629 TNMKWTT
-636 QFGISLSDIGNSEEF
+636 QFGISLSDIGSN
-651 SQTELNGAGWQPD
+651 TADLGGAGWNPD
-664 ANTSNS
+664 ANTSNN

>member
-8 GILASGLA
+8 AILASGFALA
-16 LTGAASAQ
+16 GAAFAQ
-24 GTDAMSEIAQL
+24 GTDTASAIAERDAIAQL
-35 KAEVAT
+35 KAEVAN

-62 VKDVLADSETRT
+62 VKDVLADSETRA
-74 SLQGSG
+74 SLQGTG

-114 QPGENIAVETVPPAA
+114 QPGENISAD
-129 PSTFNGTGDGV
+129 STNGTGDGV

-166 ARLNYGSTIDP
+166 ARMNYGSATDP
-177 YTPEA
+177 YTPTSGSPSDAYQA
-182 GAVVLQDAWVNKD
+182 GVVLQDAWVNKD
-195 FGNGVGLKVGQF
+195 FGNGFGVKVGQF

-284 KAMGSWSQFDTESSL
+284 KAMGSWSQFDNETSL

-319 ASAGGAQYN
+319 ATVDGQWN
-328 PSVASIIYGGDGSS
+328 PSVASIVYGDSGLGI
-342 TLPTDQVTTTGA
+342 TTTGA
-354 VVLQDAWVN
+354 V
-363 KDFGNGVGLKVGQFK
+363 
-378 SPFMAESLRND
+378 
-389 GAQLTAERSTVDYIF
+389 
-404 SGGYTQ
+404 
-410 GIMLNYT
+410 
-417 QDMFRAMGSYNNGPR
+417 
-432 GQNGTW
+432 
-438 TPRAE
+438 
-443 NSPENMGN
+443 
-451 VNSISLA
+451 
-458 GRVEFKAMGSWS
+458 
-470 QFDTESS
+470 
-477 LKSDE
+477 
-482 SGLVIG
+482 
-488 AAIQYYNNRGLNA
+488 
-501 DGDAQYAP
+501 
-509 VVVSPVYGTLWPDST
+509 
-524 TTGAIDWTVDAA
+524 DWTVDAT
-536 FKSGGMSLSA
+536 FKSGGMNLSA
-546 AFVGANGSYT
+546 AFVGANASYDFN
-556 GSSADSVWPANDG
+556 GVSANESF
-569 TYSSYGMV
+569 SSYGMV

-588 EAFGRWEWMNV
+588 EAFGRWEWTNV
-599 QNAAATPGGDNGDAT
+599 ANGAATPGGLPASAT

-629 INMKWTT
+629 TNMKWTT
-636 QFGISLSDIGNSEEF
+636 QFGISLSDIGSSEADF
-651 SQTELNGAGWQPD
+651 GGAGWNTD
-664 ANTSNS
+664 SNTSNS
-670 DQMNVISQLQIMF
+670 DQMNIISQLQIMF